1 MPRGALLFHDDLLG
15 VLLADGGVNAGDDL
29 VRRAL
34 GLLAGDHVL
43 AGDGTQL
50 IVPAII
56 LVAVMVLDYITGMA
70 KAWQAGEL
78 SSRVGIGGILKKV
91 GYLVIVAVACVLD
104 WLVRYGA
111 DQMGL
116 DWRLDF
122 LIASIVVIWLVI
134 NELISILENVAALG
148 APVPGF
154 LQSLIK
160 RLKVSVEDKVEP
172 KEET

>member
-1 MPRGALLFHDDLLG
+1 MKENAIKAVLAAALGAL
-15 VLLADGGVNAGDDL
+15 VSY
-29 VRRAL
+29 
-34 GLLAGDHVL
+34 
-43 AGDGTQL
+43 GTQL
-50 IVPAII
+50 IIPAII

-160 RLKVSVEDKVEP
+160 RLKVSVEDKIP
-172 KEET
+172 ADNEEE

>member
-1 MPRGALLFHDDLLG
+1 M
-15 VLLADGGVNAGDDL
+15 
-29 VRRAL
+29 
-34 GLLAGDHVL
+34 
-43 AGDGTQL
+43 
-50 IVPAII
+50 
-56 LVAVMVLDYITGMA
+56 
-70 KAWQAGEL
+70 
-78 SSRVGIGGILKKV
+78 
-91 GYLVIVAVACVLD
+91 LD

-160 RLKVSVEDKVEP
+160 RLKVSVEDKIP
-172 KEET
+172 AGNEEG

>member
-1 MPRGALLFHDDLLG
+1 MKENAIKAVLAAALGAL
-15 VLLADGGVNAGDDL
+15 ASY
-29 VRRAL
+29 
-34 GLLAGDHVL
+34 
-43 AGDGTQL
+43 GTQL

-134 NELISILENVAALG
+134 NELISILENLSRLEVPLPPFLLAVA
-148 APVPGF
+148 
-154 LQSLIK
+154 Q
-160 RLKVSVEDKVEP
+160 RLKITLEQHPDP
-172 KEET
+172 KDPAQ

>member
-1 MPRGALLFHDDLLG
+1 MHAITVRQDPATLRRRSVNQLAQYIACGLDPQKNIMFIQSHVPQHAELG
-15 VLLADGGVNAGDDL
+15 WVLGCYTPVSYT
-29 VRRAL
+29 
-34 GLLAGDHVL
+34 H
-43 AGDGTQL
+43 
-50 IVPAII
+50 
-56 LVAVMVLDYITGMA
+56 LDVY
-70 KAWQAGEL
+70 KRQ
-78 SSRVGIGGILKKV
+78 
-91 GYLVIVAVACVLD
+91 
-104 WLVRYGA
+104 

>member
-1 MPRGALLFHDDLLG
+1 MHMKEQGLRAAAAAALGALCAYG
-15 VLLADGGVNAGDDL
+15 VQMFVPL
-29 VRRAL
+29 V
-34 GLLAGDHVL
+34 V
-43 AGDGTQL
+43 
-50 IVPAII
+50 
-56 LVAVMVLDYITGMA
+56 LVAAMMLDYATGLA
-70 KAWQAGEL
+70 KAYSAGEL

-116 DWRLDF
+116 DWKLDF

-160 RLKVSVEDKVEP
+160 RLKVSVEDKIP
-172 KEET
+172 AGNEEE

>member
-1 MPRGALLFHDDLLG
+1 MKENAIKAVLAAALGALASY
-15 VLLADGGVNAGDDL
+15 V
-29 VRRAL
+29 
-34 GLLAGDHVL
+34 
-43 AGDGTQL
+43 TQL
-50 IVPAII
+50 IIPAII
-56 LVAVMVLDYITGMA
+56 LIAVMVLDYITGMA

-116 DWRLDF
+116 NWKLDF

-160 RLKVSVEDKVEP
+160 RLKVSVEEKIP
-172 KEET
+172 AGNEEE

>member
-1 MPRGALLFHDDLLG
+1 MKENAIKAVLAAALGAL
-15 VLLADGGVNAGDDL
+15 ASY
-29 VRRAL
+29 
-34 GLLAGDHVL
+34 
-43 AGDGTQL
+43 GTQL

-91 GYLVIVAVACVLD
+91 
-104 WLVRYGA
+104 
-111 DQMGL
+111 GL

>member
-1 MPRGALLFHDDLLG
+1 MKENAIKAVLAAALGAL
-15 VLLADGGVNAGDDL
+15 ASY
-29 VRRAL
+29 
-34 GLLAGDHVL
+34 
-43 AGDGTQL
+43 GTQL

-122 LIASIVVIWLVI
+122 LIASIVEIWLVI
-134 NELISILENVAALG
+134 NELISILENLATIG
-148 APVPGF
+148 VPGF
-154 LQSLIK
+154 PRLSKLLE
-160 RLKVSVEDKVEP
+160 RLKNTVSKGDNADEK
-172 KEET
+172 

>member
-1 MPRGALLFHDDLLG
+1 MKENTIKAVLAAALGAL
-15 VLLADGGVNAGDDL
+15 ASY
-29 VRRAL
+29 
-34 GLLAGDHVL
+34 
-43 AGDGTQL
+43 GTQL

-56 LVAVMVLDYITGMA
+56 LVAVKGLGYIKGLTQGRQGGGA
-70 KAWQAGEL
+70 R
-78 SSRVGIGGILKKV
+78 SRVRPGGLPKKV
-91 GYLVIVAVACVLD
+91 GDVGIAAGGCLLGWVGAGVAG
-104 WLVRYGA
+104 RTG
-111 DQMGL
+111 GG
-116 DWRLDF
+116 WRGGVV
-122 LIASIVVIWLVI
+122 IASIVVIWLVI